1 MINSHHVLIH
11 KTLDDQSS
19 CPVDCMHSGPQSE
32 SIRRRYFIVG
42 IKAIHLRV
50 QTLKN
55 RQTDQD
61 TFVTLLA
68 FREFDIKCKEAK
80 SAELT

>member
-32 SIRRRYFIVG
+32 SIRRRYFIVN
-42 IKAIHLRV
+42 IKAIDLRV

-61 TFVTLLA
+61 TLVTLFSFHEPSA
-68 FREFDIKCKEAK
+68 KGISPK

>member
-32 SIRRRYFIVG
+32 SIRRRYFIVN

-55 RQTDQD
+55 RQADED
-61 TFVTLLA
+61 TLVTLFSFHEPSA
-68 FREFDIKCKEAK
+68 KGISPK